1 MNTIL
6 KKHIVSLIAII
17 IIGVIMLGGIV
28 FLSLSMKTKMAKV
41 IETKERIAS
50 YQKNKKAFNE
60 EVNKL
65 KSLENRLTE
74 LESKIITKENVPTLL
89 SSLEAL
95 AQKNGT
101 TFEITSV
108 QTPIENDKTKL
119 LIEFNTKGSYN
130 QIQSFLGEL
139 QHQPFEIKI
148 AKLFLFSEQG
158 EPSREATSGR
168 LLVTKSKT
176 PTAPK
181 EKSWQGVT
189 TIEILSF

>member
-6 KKHIVSLIAII
+6 KKHILSLIVII
-17 IIGVIMLGGIV
+17 ILGVVLLSGIA
-28 FLSLSMKTKMAKV
+28 FLSFSMKVKMAQV
-41 IETKERIAS
+41 IDTKERIAS

-65 KSLENRLTE
+65 KSLEERLVD

-89 SSLEAL
+89 SNLEIL

-108 QTPIENDKTKL
+108 QTPIENDKVKL

-130 QIQSFLGEL
+130 QIQSFLDQL
-139 QHQPFEIKI
+139 QHQSFELKI
-148 AKLFLFSEQG
+148 TKLFLFSEQG
-158 EPSREATSGR
+158 ESLSETTSGK
-168 LLVTKSKT
+168 LSVNKSK
-176 PTAPK
+176 ASVVPK
-181 EKSWQGVT
+181 EKGWQGVT